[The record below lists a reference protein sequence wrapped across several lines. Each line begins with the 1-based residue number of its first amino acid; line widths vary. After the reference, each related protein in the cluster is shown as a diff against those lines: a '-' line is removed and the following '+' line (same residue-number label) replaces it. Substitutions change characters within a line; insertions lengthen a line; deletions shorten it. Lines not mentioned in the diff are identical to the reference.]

1 MKPEY
6 AWKRTKV
13 GEWLDAKFW
22 DFETGE
28 VFFVELKKQE
38 GMTMEQFILE
48 CHKIAA
54 DNFEDPTFVNLYDKD
69 TADILGY
76 DTY

>member
-6 AWKRTKV
+6 AWRRTKV
-13 GEWLDAKFW
+13 GEWLDAKFE

-38 GMTMEQFILE
+38 GMTMEQFIFE

-54 DNFEDPTFVNLYDKD
+54 ENFEDPTFETLVDAD
-69 TADILGY
+69 TAEKLGY